1 MKKSESDVQLTQ
13 LKESTKLAITKIGT
27 PIKLTFTNLTYTVRV
42 TCTKEEMR
50 EAGNMKYRDE
60 VILKNATGYM
70 LPGQTNF
77 IMGASGAGKTTLLNA
92 LSGRLKIDKECRLT
106 GERILNDF

>member
-1 MKKSESDVQLTQ
+1 M
-13 LKESTKLAITKIGT
+13 
-27 PIKLTFTNLTYTVRV
+27 RV
-42 TCTKEEMR
+42 PCAKAETS
-50 EAGNMKYRDE
+50 EAGNIQYRDE
-60 VILKNATGYM
+60 VILKNASGYM

-92 LSGRLKIDKECRLT
+92 LSGRLKIDKDYRLT